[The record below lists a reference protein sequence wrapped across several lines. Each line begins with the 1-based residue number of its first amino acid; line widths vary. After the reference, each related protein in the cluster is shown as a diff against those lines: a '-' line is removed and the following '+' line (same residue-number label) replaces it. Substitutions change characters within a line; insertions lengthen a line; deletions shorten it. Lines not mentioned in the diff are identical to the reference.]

1 MHDVFLALAAQQ
13 TLRLC
18 VCQRAACLQI
28 VEGDDL
34 GADEAAFKV
43 GMDLAGGLRGLRAL
57 FDRPRAALVRAGCQE
72 GDEPQQLVAALD
84 QPVKTGL
91 LQSELLHEHGL
102 LVRVVQLGDVGFELC
117 ADGQNLA
124 ALLRGQFLHLREIL
138 AGLGL
143 VHVVF

>member
-1 MHDVFLALAAQQ
+1 MTYSLPS
-13 TLRLC
+13 LRSKPFAFG

-72 GDEPQQLVAALD
+72 GDEPEQLVAALD
-84 QPVKTGL
+84 QPVETGL
-91 LQSELLHEHGL
+91 LQI
-102 LVRVVQLGDVGFELC
+102 R
-117 ADGQNLA
+117 APP
-124 ALLRGQFLHLREIL
+124 
-138 AGLGL
+138 
-143 VHVVF
+143 